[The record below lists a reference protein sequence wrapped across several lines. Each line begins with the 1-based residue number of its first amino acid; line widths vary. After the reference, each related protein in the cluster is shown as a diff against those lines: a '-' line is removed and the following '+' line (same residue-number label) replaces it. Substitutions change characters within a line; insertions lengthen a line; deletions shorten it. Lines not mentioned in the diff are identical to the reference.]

1 MAPVKGVNFWRLALV
16 LFPPPLCKVPC
27 WTVQNRPMEHDHLAT
42 EHLGSD
48 LGGRSVRGGIA
59 ILAVQTAQFALNLGS
74 TAILARL
81 LTPGDFGLVA
91 MAAAVGSFF
100 MLFLDMGL

>member
-1 MAPVKGVNFWRLALV
+1 MD
-16 LFPPPLCKVPC
+16 
-27 WTVQNRPMEHDHLAT
+27 QDHLAT

-48 LGGRSVRGGIA
+48 LGGRSVRGGVA
-59 ILAVQTAQFALNLGS
+59 ILAVQTAQFALNLAS

-91 MAAAVGSFF
+91 MSAAVGSFA
-100 MLFLDMGL
+100 MLFLDMGLGSATVQRSDLTASQLSSLFWINLALGVALA